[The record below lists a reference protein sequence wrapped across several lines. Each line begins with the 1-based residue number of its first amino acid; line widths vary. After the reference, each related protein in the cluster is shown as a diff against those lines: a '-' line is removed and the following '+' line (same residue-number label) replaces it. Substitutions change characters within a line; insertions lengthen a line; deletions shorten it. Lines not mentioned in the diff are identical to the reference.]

1 MARHI
6 KATGGEFNGWMAKQV
21 EKLGSPVCQIFT
33 RPFSKP
39 WILVADFREAEDILM
54 RRPEFDKPTFLSDGM
69 LCLGEFAARYKT
81 NDAFKYRRHLKH
93 DLMAPTFLN
102 NHVGPFVH
110 RKGLELVRLLDMKI
124 DLAQGRPF
132 SIRHDYENVA
142 LDIVT
147 HYEFGENM
155 TLSAVRPQ
163 LELLSKRVHHR
174 FATGPTDRDE
184 PVELPEARLDP
195 FLMAVDQAPA
205 VLEKTT
211 NSWVPK
217 LSHWW
222 WTHQSWYKNI
232 FSHRGYVIPEQIAKA
247 IRNYQRGKVNSAL
260 EHVIMREAAMAEKEG
275 RSPQFGAQWL
285 IDEVSPVPNCL
296 PDIVSFIT
304 FASRGLTN
312 CAIIQAFGDLIASH
326 HTNSGAMSWTNKY
339 LTDYPKFQAMLRA
352 HLHSELSAAAV
363 EKRQPTY
370 EEITKA
376 RLPYLEAVIAEMQLL
391 TPFSMVREATCD
403 TMILG
408 HMVPKGCQVFMVNGG
423 PGYLSPSLHVD
434 EALRSETSRKAR
446 SRGSWDETKDLRAFD
461 PQRWLERRSDGTC
474 EFNAV
479 AGPQLGFGAGPRQ
492 CWGRRMAQLQVKII
506 MTLVVWNFEFLPVP
520 TSLGGYEARDGISRQ
535 PQKVFVR
542 MRSLAQPE
550 LNRA

>member
-1 MARHI
+1 
-6 KATGGEFNGWMAKQV
+6 
-21 EKLGSPVCQIFT
+21 
-33 RPFSKP
+33 
-39 WILVADFREAEDILM
+39 
-54 RRPEFDKPTFLSDGM
+54 M

-93 DLMAPTFLN
+93 DLMALTFLN

-285 IDEVSPVPNCL
+285 IDE
-296 PDIVSFIT
+296 
-304 FASRGLTN
+304 
-312 CAIIQAFGDLIASH
+312 AFGDLIASH
-326 HTNSGAMSWTNKY
+326 HTNSGAMSWTSKY
-339 LTDYPKFQAMLRA
+339 LTDYPEVQAMLRA

-376 RLPYLEAVIAEMQLL
+376 RLPYLEAVIAEMQRL

-403 TMILG
+403 TI
-408 HMVPKGCQVFMVNGG
+408 
-423 PGYLSPSLHVD
+423 
-434 EALRSETSRKAR
+434 
-446 SRGSWDETKDLRAFD
+446 
-461 PQRWLERRSDGTC
+461 
-474 EFNAV
+474 
-479 AGPQLGFGAGPRQ
+479 
-492 CWGRRMAQLQVKII
+492 
-506 MTLVVWNFEFLPVP
+506 
-520 TSLGGYEARDGISRQ
+520 
-535 PQKVFVR
+535 
-542 MRSLAQPE
+542 
-550 LNRA
+550 